1 MISSSRL
8 AGQVETLEAR
18 LGYPRL
24 LMHEVSP
31 RFPRQVAVSLGV
43 ALAVAMVLAGTTRS
57 AVADEPEPAPA
68 AAANGGELLRV
79 RIGGIIHP
87 VARDLLVESLE
98 RADREGAA
106 LVVVELDTPGGLL
119 TSTRE
124 MTTAMLGARTPV
136 AVWVAPDG
144 AQAASAGFFLLMA
157 GDFAAMAPSTN
168 TGAAHPVGGQGESIE
183 GHLGE
188 KVEQDAAAN
197 IRALAARRGRP
208 VELAEKAVIDSL
220 SFTAA
225 EAKEQGLI
233 DLVAGDERALI
244 AGLDGLEFE
253 KPPGERRRL
262 ALAGATVVAVEMN
275 AAQRFLSVLLH
286 PNVAY
291 ILLSL
296 GFLGLYF
303 ELSHPGA
310 IFPGVVGGISLLLAL
325 YALSVLPVRFAGVAL
340 ILLGVGLLVAE
351 IKVTSYGLLT
361 VGGVGA
367 LVLGSLIL
375 FRSTEP
381 ALRVS
386 VSLIAGVAACFLAS
400 TALLVVLSF
409 RHLRHRVQ
417 TGSEALIGARAV
429 VRTALAPTGKVFVS
443 GEIWNAVVEGSR
455 GDAAAGSEVEIV
467 SIDGL
472 TLHVRPLSQEGS

>member
-1 MISSSRL
+1 MRHSTPRFQSRRPDVP
-8 AGQVETLEAR
+8 ATVSAPPPWAR
-18 LGYPRL
+18 HVLRL
-24 LMHEVSP
+24 L
-31 RFPRQVAVSLGV
+31 
-43 ALAVAMVLAGTTRS
+43 ALALLPFVVDPARAQEDAKPASDTAGE
-57 AVADEPEPAPA
+57 VIK
-68 AAANGGELLRV
+68 V
-79 RIGGIIHP
+79 RIASIIHP
-87 VARDLLVESLE
+87 VARDLLVEGIE
-98 RADREGAA
+98 RADREKAAA
-106 LVVVELDTPGGLL
+106 LVVELDTPGGLM

-124 MTTAMLGARTPV
+124 MTTAMLGARTPIV
-136 AVWVAPDG
+136 VWVAPDG

-157 GDFAAMAPSTN
+157 ADFAAMAPSTN

-183 GHLGE
+183 GDLGD
-188 KVEQDAAAN
+188 KIEQDAAAN

-208 VELAEKAVIDSL
+208 VELAEKAVVSSA

-225 EAKEQGLI
+225 EAKANGLV
-233 DLVAGDERALI
+233 DLVAADEKALL
-244 AGLDGLEFE
+244 AGLDGRELE
-253 KPPGERRRL
+253 KPAGEKRRL
-262 ALAGATVVAVEMN
+262 ALAGARVVTLEMN
-275 AAQRFLSVLLH
+275 GAQRFLSVLLH

-340 ILLGVGLLVAE
+340 ILLGIALLIAE

-375 FRSTEP
+375 FRSAEP

-386 VSLIAGVAACFLAS
+386 RSLIAAVAFFFLAV
-400 TALLVVLSF
+400 TGLLLTLSV

-417 TGSEALIGARAV
+417 TGREAMIGPRAV
-429 VRTALAPTGKVFVS
+429 ARTALAPDGKVFVA
-443 GEIWNAVVEGSR
+443 GEWWNAHAEG
-455 GDAAAGSEVEIV
+455 AVAAGTQVEIV
-467 SIDGL
+467 GIDGM
-472 TLHVRPLSQEGS
+472 TLHVRRLAPPSVESAVVADSAERS

>member
-1 MISSSRL
+1 MRL
-8 AGQVETLEAR
+8 LRRRFRCRLTALLGLLALFGAGLTRTAAGEESPAGPGTPAAVSGQVI
-18 LGYPRL
+18 
-24 LMHEVSP
+24 
-31 RFPRQVAVSLGV
+31 
-43 ALAVAMVLAGTTRS
+43 
-57 AVADEPEPAPA
+57 
-68 AAANGGELLRV
+68 RV

-106 LVVVELDTPGGLL
+106 LLVVELDTPGGLL

-168 TGAAHPVGGQGESIE
+168 TGAAHPVGGQGETIE

-188 KVEQDAAAN
+188 KVEQDAAAT

-208 VELAEKAVIDSL
+208 VELAEKAVIASL
-220 SFTAA
+220 SFTAG
-225 EAKEQGLI
+225 EALEKGLI
-233 DLVAGDERALI
+233 DLVAADERALL
-244 AGLDGLEFE
+244 AGLDGRELE
-253 KPPGERRRL
+253 KPPGEKRRL
-262 ALAGATVVAVEMN
+262 SLAGATVVVVEMN

-286 PNVAY
+286 PNIAY

-340 ILLGVGLLVAE
+340 ILLGVGLLIAE

-386 VSLIAGVAACFLAS
+386 RSLIAAVAGCFLAS
-400 TALLVVLSF
+400 TGLLVLLSY

-417 TGSEALIGARAV
+417 TGIEGMIGAHAV
-429 VRTALAPTGKVFVS
+429 ARTALAPRGKVFVA
-443 GEIWNAVVEGSR
+443 GELWNAVLEGRVLEGTVLESAR
-455 GDAAAGSEVEIV
+455 LEVAAGSEVEIV
-467 SIDGL
+467 AVDGL
-472 TLHVRPLSQEGS
+472 TLHVRSLQSEGR

>member
-1 MISSSRL
+1 MHFRARRFQL
-8 AGQVETLEAR
+8 APRATSVLAAVL
-18 LGYPRL
+18 LG
-24 LMHEVSP
+24 
-31 RFPRQVAVSLGV
+31 
-43 ALAVAMVLAGTTRS
+43 ALAWSLPAS
-57 AVADEPEPAPA
+57 AVARAEGEPATVPTV
-68 AAANGGELLRV
+68 LVV
-79 RIGGIIHP
+79 RIASIIHP
-87 VARDLLVESLE
+87 VARDLLVEGIE
-98 RADREGAA
+98 RADREQAAA
-106 LVVVELDTPGGLL
+106 LVVELDTPGGLM

-124 MTTAMLGARTPV
+124 MTTAMLGAATPIV
-136 AVWVAPDG
+136 VWVSPDG

-157 GDFAAMAPSTN
+157 ADFAAMAPSTN

-183 GHLGE
+183 GDLGD
-188 KVEQDAAAN
+188 KIEQDAAAN

-208 VELAEKAVIDSL
+208 IELAEKAVVSSL
-220 SFTAA
+220 SYTAA
-225 EAKEQGLI
+225 EALANGLI
-233 DLVAGDERALI
+233 DVVAADRAALL
-244 AGLDGLEFE
+244 AGLEGRELE
-253 KPPGERRRL
+253 KQAGAKRRL
-262 ALAGATVVAVEMN
+262 ALADARVETIEMN

-310 IFPGVVGGISLLLAL
+310 IFPGVVGGISLLMAL

-340 ILLGVGLLVAE
+340 ILLGVGLLIAE

-375 FRSTEP
+375 FRSVEP

-386 VSLIAGVAACFLAS
+386 RSLIAAVAFFFLAV
-400 TALLVVLSF
+400 TGLLVTLSL
-409 RHLRHRVQ
+409 RHLRGRVQ
-417 TGSEALIGARAV
+417 TGGEALIGARAV
-429 VRTALAPTGKVFVS
+429 ARTALAPAGKVFVA
-443 GEIWNAVVEGSR
+443 GEWWNAHA
-455 GDAAAGSEVEIV
+455 DAAVAAGAEVEIV

-472 TLHVRPLSQEGS
+472 TLHVRPLATPSAESAVIADSAERS